1 MNGGGADLRFADSKK
16 TPMECRHGREGEMDA
31 SGRWGRMTHEWK
43 YGGWHSGRRGGRV
56 RRRRVIGDEKCPVV

>member
-31 SGRWGRMTHEWK
+31 GGRWGRIIGSMMDGTA
-43 YGGWHSGRRGGRV
+43 GGTVGEY
-56 RRRRVIGDEKCPVV
+56 DDNK